1 MSEPTTAFTV
11 VSPKEAPTREKPK
24 EKQMSPEA
32 DLAADSPT
40 LRVAIIEMV
49 YTWSTTLTYTLSHL
63 DILTGLVPPY
73 GGACRASSLS
83 SSLALL
89 TPFR

>member
-1 MSEPTTAFTV
+1 MSEPTTAISI

-32 DLAADSPT
+32 DLDNPT
-40 LRVAIIEMV
+40 LRVAIIGEMV

-89 TPFR
+89 TPLR